1 MNTLISSLS
10 RPVRACRLFSSAV
23 EGSVRWSQVC
33 WGRAVALVWLS
44 VPPPPLFF
52 FPLGLPATW
61 EEPWA
66 HCQSLILAL
75 IHCQQQES
83 QSYKCVCS
91 FWVCE
96 LSALVAILSTT
107 LNTSC
112 PCVESL
118 FSLSLPQCCWGQ
130 DIRKAVWSLFTL
142 IYDFGVLRSVNGG
155 KRRFESGPHHI
166 PLYCLYNKTHQRQM
180 LFLSLSLHLRSI

>member
-10 RPVRACRLFSSAV
+10 RPVRACRLFSSDV

-33 WGRAVALVWLS
+33 WGRAVEPVWLS

-66 HCQSLILAL
+66 QSQSLILPL

-91 FWVCE
+91 FWMCE
-96 LSALVAILSTT
+96 LSALVAILSAT

-112 PCVESL
+112 PCVRWEFVQPEL
-118 FSLSLPQCCWGQ
+118 ATVLGTRHKKNCVNFT
-130 DIRKAVWSLFTL
+130 SLFTL
-142 IYDFGVLRSVNGG
+142 KYDFGVLRSVNGG
-155 KRRFESGPHHI
+155 KRRFESGPQH
-166 PLYCLYNKTHQRQM
+166 PSL
-180 LFLSLSLHLRSI
+180 LSLW